1 MVAVWGSDYL
11 NIYRCKYPLG
21 YAVKIFKNYS
31 SLKTS
36 CVYAQDTK
44 AREPHACDQ
53 PGLHGNLLPEKAMT
67 KLEVY
72 FVFNLYSL

>member
-1 MVAVWGSDYL
+1 MAAVWGSDYL

-44 AREPHACDQ
+44 ARETHACDQ
-53 PGLHGNLLPEKAMT
+53 PGFTQQLITRES
-67 KLEVY
+67 Y
-72 FVFNLYSL
+72 D